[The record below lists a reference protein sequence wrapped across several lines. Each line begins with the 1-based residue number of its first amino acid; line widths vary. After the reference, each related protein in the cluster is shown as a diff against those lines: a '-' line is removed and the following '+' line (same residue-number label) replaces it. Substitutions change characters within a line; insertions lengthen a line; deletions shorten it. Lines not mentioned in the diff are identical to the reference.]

1 MSNVDPVASSL
12 EIAAERLGDFT
23 PPVYERYFANCPG
36 SKQLMSHID
45 RYVQGRMLAEV
56 VELLLEPNPAV
67 MRGYLQFETR
77 THASYGVEAT
87 MYRNLLS
94 SVREV
99 VREALGEAWSETYDH
114 AWQVRIDALLEEI
127 LAAAAAAEESMV

>member
-1 MSNVDPVASSL
+1 MTDADPIASSL

-23 PPVYERYFANCPG
+23 APVYDRYFANCPG

-56 VELLLEPNPAV
+56 VELLLESDPAV
-67 MRGYLQFETR
+67 MRDYLKFETR

-99 VREALGEAWSETYDH
+99 VRDALGEAWSETYER
-114 AWQVRIDALLEEI
+114 AWQARIDALLAEI
-127 LAAAAAAEESMV
+127 LAAAAVGEESPA